1 MSDKEAILKRKP
13 SDEQETDGTKK
24 SKLSFNIG
32 LKKSPAVATENKTF
46 NAKPLI
52 KPKIRI
58 APVSIKLGASKP
70 KEPEKKI
77 LKPSGTAAKAFADES
92 DEDEEDMPP
101 EAKMRMKNM
110 GRDTPTSA
118 GPNSFNKG
126 KMGFSSPSAKW
137 KTPRLKSNAEHP
149 LEEHEVEDTS

>member
-46 NAKPLI
+46 NTKPLL

-58 APVSIKLGASKP
+58 APVSIKLGASV
-70 KEPEKKI
+70 
-77 LKPSGTAAKAFADES
+77 S
-92 DEDEEDMPP
+92 
-101 EAKMRMKNM
+101 
-110 GRDTPTSA
+110 
-118 GPNSFNKG
+118 
-126 KMGFSSPSAKW
+126 
-137 KTPRLKSNAEHP
+137 
-149 LEEHEVEDTS
+149 